1 LNEET
6 VMTLGERDFLE
17 VIERTPLVSIDLVVR
32 DEAGRVLLGRRTREP
47 AKNTWFVPGGRIRK
61 NETLDAAFLRITAAE
76 LGVPLARSQ
85 ASLLGVYTHLY
96 ETNFAD
102 MPGIGTHYV
111 VLAYALSAAE
121 VPQSLPDEQHSAYCW
136 LSAAEALRHPEVH
149 PHVLPYFQAFSE
161 PGGNTA

>member
-6 VMTLGERDFLE
+6 VMTLGEREFLE
-17 VIERTPLVSIDLVVR
+17 VVERTPLVSIDLVVQDR
-32 DEAGRVLLGRRTREP
+32 AGRVLLGRRTREP

-76 LGVPLARSQ
+76 LGAPLARSQ

-96 ETNFAD
+96 ETNFAEA
-102 MPGIGTHYV
+102 PGIGTHYV
-111 VLAYALSAAE
+111 VLAYAFSGAE
-121 VPQSLPDEQHSAYCW
+121 VPQSLPAEQHSAYCW

-161 PGGNTA
+161 PGGNAG